1 MTEEKNSEM
10 EIDLDREIDEA
21 LEGADQ
27 EAVSEKEEPVE
38 EEQDPTV
45 MGRLLKDNPVKLPK
59 EGDKLTGKVV
69 GKENLAIYV
78 DLGIL
83 GTGVVYGKE
92 IKDGFGEGRKKL
104 GVGDEITATVVDLE
118 NEDGYVELSISEAVR
133 EQAWN
138 DLREKRDERTVINTK
153 ILDANKGG
161 LIVEVNDMVGF
172 MPVSQLTPEHYPRV
186 EDGDKNKILEIL
198 KSYIGTEMSVCV
210 LDVNEEEE
218 KLIVSEKVAFRD
230 REKEAI
236 KELKKGDI
244 IEGEVSGVVDFGAF
258 VKFLPPSCQD
268 SDKEEDKLEGL
279 VHISQLDWQL
289 IDDPRKVVKAGE
301 KVQAKIIAIDDTRI
315 SLSIR
320 ELKNDPWM
328 SVGERYKVGDI
339 VKGTVNKVNHFGAFV
354 YLDQDIHG
362 LSHISSFPGF
372 PMKAID
378 EIVRMGGEYYWEIMS
393 LEPKEHRMGLKFVG
407 EKAPKKLQKDS
418 EKEDAE
424 KKGTGEETAEKEKA
438 DQSKEEEK
446 VAGKADKEDADK
458 KDTGKKAV
466 DEKEEKEGKVKD
478 DSGKKESDKED
489 KKEKSEKVAT
499 KKEEKKE
506 EEKTEKKEE
515 EKKAEKEA
523 PKTAKKAKAKTD
535 KQGKESSDA
544 KAAEKSVKAEKK
556 TAKTKANQKE
566 EAKEAKK

>member
-21 LEGADQ
+21 LEGADK

-38 EEQDPTV
+38 EDQDPTV

-258 VKFLPPSCQD
+258 VKFLPPSCQG

-407 EKAPKKLQKDS
+407 EKAPKKLQKDA

-424 KKGTGEETAEKEKA
+424 KKDTGEEIVEKKKA
-438 DQSKEEEK
+438 DQSKGEEK
-446 VAGKADKEDADK
+446 VAGK
-458 KDTGKKAV
+458 KDTEKKE
-466 DEKEEKEGKVKD
+466 EKEEKVKD
-478 DSGKKESDKED
+478 NSSKKESDKED

-499 KKEEKKE
+499 KKEEKE
-506 EEKTEKKEE
+506 EDKKEE
-515 EKKAEKEA
+515 RKKAKEEA
-523 PKTAKKAKAKTD
+523 PKTAKKAKAKTS
-535 KQGKESSDA
+535 KQDKESSDA
-544 KAAEKSVKAEKK
+544 KADKKSAKAEKK